1 MQGESIEWHPLCF
14 YGCRR
19 SALALSFTVTEQ
31 LMAGLAERTYKG
43 TERLEWAPYR
53 ATKQGATSRVRSRLS
68 GFGVLAAF
76 LLFSGITV
84 AVARGNAGLAESYHI
99 SPKSL
104 LGAAWLVQGA
114 AALVCF
120 LLTVR
125 WLRSR

>member
-1 MQGESIEWHPLCF
+1 MASPLPLWMTED
-14 YGCRR
+14 
-19 SALALSFTVTEQ
+19 SAPGLSFTITEQ
-31 LMAGLAERTYKG
+31 LMTGLAERIEITTYAG

-53 ATKQGATSRVRSRLS
+53 AAKQEAESRVRSRFS

-84 AVARGNAGLAESYHI
+84 AVARGNAGLAESYNI
-99 SPKSL
+99 SPETL
-104 LGAAWLVQGA
+104 LGVAWLVQGA

-125 WLRSR
+125 WLRSQ